1 MDSLAV
7 SSVDMRIVRSCLT
20 RMCLHVWLLFAHF
33 VIERMCDL
41 SDKLHVNTNDYWW
54 VSESLPL
61 CRNIFQS
68 AYKSFFIL
76 SNLYSLCAAFDGWV
90 DLVGEIKKK
99 RLCLEFT
106 WSVQVFFQYKPRNR
120 WYERSSA
127 AGRPPAVYSAGW
139 WKVQPP
145 CVVVLNIVQEA
156 LVKTWLCVSEEWT
169 KITEQGYSM
178 SALMHSPGLGLPA
191 LSEPNL
197 KKKNE
202 KPSTFSALDPA

>member
-99 RLCLEFT
+99 G
-106 WSVQVFFQYKPRNR
+106 SVSSSPGQCRCSFSTNR
-120 WYERSSA
+120 A
-127 AGRPPAVYSAGW
+127 TDG
-139 WKVQPP
+139 
-145 CVVVLNIVQEA
+145 
-156 LVKTWLCVSEEWT
+156 
-169 KITEQGYSM
+169 M
-178 SALMHSPGLGLPA
+178 SAPPQQGVLRLFTLPVDGKFSPLVLWYWI
-191 LSEPNL
+191 LFRRL
-197 KKKNE
+197 W
-202 KPSTFSALDPA
+202 